1 MIKKGVNYRKVNHKL
16 QELKEF
22 GWKNQKNS

>member
-16 QELKEF
+16 QELQEF